1 VAPVTNSRNKQP
13 AGSLGARD
21 RFDLERRRERAVIR
35 FGGIFLNEAFRCL
48 AE

>member
-13 AGSLGARD
+13 AGSLD